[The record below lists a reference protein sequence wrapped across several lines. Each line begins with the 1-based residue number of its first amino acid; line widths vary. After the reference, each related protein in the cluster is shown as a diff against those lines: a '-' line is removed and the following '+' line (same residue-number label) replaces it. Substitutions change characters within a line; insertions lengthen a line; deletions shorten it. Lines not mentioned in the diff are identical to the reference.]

1 MCSTFCLT
9 ASEKR
14 RWPAV
19 FLPVDHP
26 FPAPQSRGFF
36 FCPGVRR

>member
-1 MCSTFCLT
+1 MYGSVCSTFCLT

-19 FLPVDHP
+19 FLPV
-26 FPAPQSRGFF
+26 
-36 FCPGVRR
+36 